1 MRSSSETRGIGVLQM
16 PGLYGP
22 RQPLP
27 LRARPLPGE
36 STGSFVNRLAH
47 ANGLGLADFLQRV
60 GQATG
65 SSSSDA
71 ARVAKY
77 PRYTEMYV
85 NGPGLDYLAVL
96 AGEPAAVLRRSLPSL
111 APRHL
116 LPGDADADAV
126 WKWPWQPSEGRL
138 VRYCTECA
146 EARGVRE
153 PAWWLIPDS
162 WRLCARH
169 RQWCNDS
176 RTEPLDG
183 LSLKELPEVVDAHL
197 KRCRLYKQ
205 FGRSGEE
212 LFADAFQVAVDWWR
226 SMPRVLR
233 WVHRAWACGLED
245 RSAQVMPLVIYPEA
259 AQLAQLMVEFEQS
272 DVRDTGARSLWL
284 GRAEALMESWELDV
298 QVGRVPLLDWLHR
311 HRAPANPETQP
322 ACGRRWARLPLAPGH
337 SRLASPT
344 GPLEQRSCLS

>member
-1 MRSSSETRGIGVLQM
+1 M
-16 PGLYGP
+16 PGSYGP

-85 NGPGLDYLAVL
+85 NGPGLEYLAVL

-116 LPGDADADAV
+116 LPGDVGADAV
-126 WKWPWQPSEGRL
+126 WKWPWQPSEGHL
-138 VRYCTECA
+138 VRYCTGCA

-169 RQWCNDS
+169 SRWCDDS

-183 LSLKELPEVVDAHL
+183 LSLKELPEVVEAHL
-197 KRCRLYKQ
+197 ERGRLQRQ

-212 LFADAFQVAVDWWR
+212 LFADAFQVAAEWWR
-226 SMPRVLR
+226 TMPTVLR
-233 WVHRAWACGLED
+233 WVHRAWACELED
-245 RSAQVMPLVIYPEA
+245 RSVRVMPLVIYPEA
-259 AQLAQLMVEFEQS
+259 ARLARLMVEFEQS
-272 DVRDTGARSLWL
+272 DLRDTDARTRWL
-284 GRAEALMESWELDV
+284 GDAEALMDSWELDV
-298 QVGRVPLLDWLHR
+298 RAGKGPLLDWLHR
-311 HRAPANPETQP
+311 HQLLAGPAEQP
-322 ACGRRWARLPLAPGH
+322 AARSRQGRLPLALGH
-337 SRLASPT
+337 RRLASPT